1 MREDFFSRYCL
12 ERFQFFIPYRVL
24 KQVWSTIVH
33 KKTSLV
39 GLVLHVGLRRE
50 RDSNPRSL
58 SAQRFS
64 RPPQSTTLPSL
75 LLRMCWS
82 HTLRIKFISTT
93 RLYIAWPIQGAKVL
107 QKIDSCKFFRKK
119 KMFSSKK
126 VYSISKN
133 PNYNRKVETTLS
145 VENTQQFPNNS
156 SMMSRQKEKE
166 RVQNRSS
173 ELSFVG

>member
-1 MREDFFSRYCL
+1 MRGDFFSRYCL
-12 ERFQFFIPYRVL
+12 ERFHFFIPYRVL
-24 KQVWSTIVH
+24 KQVWSSIVH

-75 LLRMCWS
+75 LLRTCWS
-82 HTLRIKFISTT
+82 CTLRIKFISTT
-93 RLYIAWPIQGAKVL
+93 RLYIAWPIRGAKVL

-133 PNYNRKVETTLS
+133 PNSTPKVETTL
-145 VENTQQFPNNS
+145 VLKIPNNS
-156 SMMSRQKEKE
+156 LPTAAWLQSKRKKK

-173 ELSFVG
+173 ELFFVR